1 MTKEEIQTDAPAIK
15 QKRYNMALLIL
26 AWGIF
31 GVTALGA
38 VAIIFTAVYSNNAD
52 VFDSVKD
59 ILAILVPV
67 ISAWVGTV
75 LAFYFSKENF
85 ESASDKSRELIRQFS
100 TPDEKLRAMAAKDV
114 MIEMEHALFYLLESN
129 PDQVLLKKDLKTRF
143 LDRFRRNRLPVLDE
157 AGRVRFM
164 LHRSTIDQFLDEM
177 ADRGADREKLSL
189 QDMLDSAYYSRVI
202 AGSFKAIKGSLSL
215 LGAKTCFETVPGCQ
229 DVFVTETGELTSPV
243 VGWITNDLVI
253 KYSKIE

>member
-1 MTKEEIQTDAPAIK
+1 MTKEEIISDGPAIK

-26 AWGIF
+26 GWGIF

-38 VAIIFTAVYSNNAD
+38 VAIIFTAVYSSDAD
-52 VFDSVKD
+52 VFGSVKD

-100 TPDEKLRAMAAKDV
+100 TPEEKLQGIVAKDV
-114 MIEMEHALFYLLESN
+114 MIQMGHALFYMLKTN
-129 PDQVLLKKDLKTRF
+129 PDQVFLKKDLKTNF

-157 AGRVRFM
+157 KGRVLFM

-177 ADRGADREKLSL
+177 ADRGADREKLTL
-189 QDMLDSAYYSRVI
+189 QDMLDSAYYSRVLT
-202 AGSFKAIKGSLSL
+202 GSYKTIKGSMSL
-215 LGAKTCFETVPGCQ
+215 LKAKTCFETFPGCQ

-243 VGWITNDLVI
+243 IGWITNDLVI
-253 KYSKIE
+253 KHSTIE